1 MECNFFMEKSDIIME
16 ELSWMIAI
24 EHGGYFMNKDYM
36 TSFLISPD
44 STVVEAMQ
52 KIDSNA
58 RGILFITDKQQKLL
72 GVATDGDIRRWII
85 KTGNLQE
92 QISCLMNSDPKSV
105 YRREAASAQD
115 VMKRYSITALPV
127 LNAKGVVID
136 ILFEQE
142 HKVEVKKGNHSLKK
156 VSVVIMAGGK
166 GTRLYPYTK
175 ILPKPLIPIGDI
187 PIMERIIN
195 KFRDFGVTDF
205 YATVNY
211 RKNMIKSYF
220 TDAAK
225 DYEIKYVDENQPL
238 GTAGSLRLI
247 ENDFE
252 QPFIVTN
259 CDILIHADYEDVY
272 QYHKESGNEL
282 TIVTALK
289 NIIVPYGVIRSS
301 ENGAVQSMEEKPKLS
316 YFVNTGM
323 YILNPNLKNEI
334 PQDTFY
340 HMTDLTV
347 KLLKENRKVGMYPIS
362 EDSFLDMGE
371 FEEMHRMEKKLDL
384 KSE

>member
-1 MECNFFMEKSDIIME
+1 M
-16 ELSWMIAI
+16 
-24 EHGGYFMNKDYM
+24 
-36 TSFLISPD
+36 
-44 STVVEAMQ
+44 
-52 KIDSNA
+52 
-58 RGILFITDKQQKLL
+58 
-72 GVATDGDIRRWII
+72 
-85 KTGNLQE
+85 
-92 QISCLMNSDPKSV
+92 
-105 YRREAASAQD
+105 
-115 VMKRYSITALPV
+115 
-127 LNAKGVVID
+127 ID

-142 HKVEVKKGNHSLKK
+142 QKIEVREGSLSLDKVP
-156 VSVVIMAGGK
+156 VVIMAGGK

-187 PIMERIIN
+187 PIMERIID
-195 KFRDFGVTDF
+195 KFRDVGVTDF

-220 TDAAK
+220 TDMVK
-225 DYEIKYVDENQPL
+225 DYEIKYVEENQPL

-247 ENDFE
+247 EEEFE

-272 QYHKESGNEL
+272 RYHRESGNEL
-282 TIVTALK
+282 TIVSALK
-289 NIIVPYGVIRSS
+289 NIV
-301 ENGAVQSMEEKPKLS
+301 VQSMEEKPKLS

-323 YILNPNLKNEI
+323 YILNPELKKEI
-334 PQDTFY
+334 PEDTFY
-340 HMTDLTV
+340 HMTDLTD